1 MIGLFL
7 GLSALQTPFEGKPL
21 KMWNEA
27 ELGACHLTQAP
38 PKTHPLWRLKLGTRM
53 GDIKVLDWSC

>member
-38 PKTHPLWRLKLGTRM
+38 P
-53 GDIKVLDWSC
+53 